1 MLKAK
6 LVPVYFKSGI
16 DKEYDLQLERLKKL
30 LKDVAEITSPI
41 PLEGPVPEDADA
53 ILFPQLLGDAYEQ
66 LEDIRRFSRL
76 PLLIVTSEFGTFS
89 MWDWE
94 IISFL
99 NDKNIK
105 TIAPYNIEQTRIICR
120 ALTTKRK
127 LSQSKFIVYQD
138 RPAEGGKQDP
148 IFKRF
153 YWWQEECVN
162 NMKDKFGVVIEKRS
176 FKELGK
182 KAKEIPDTEAEEV
195 LRELTINI
203 SEDLSRRAL
212 LSAIKLYIAIKRDLE
227 KESSVIGVGIN
238 CLNESKYS
246 DTTPCLAWCL
256 LYEEKGILWGCEADI
271 VSLLTMYIAH
281 DTLKVPV
288 MMSNIYPFL
297 MGQAALKHERIP
309 NFPEI
314 VDEPENHIL
323 VAHCGYMGLI
333 PKSFSTQWILRP
345 RVLSIVDEN
354 AHAVDARLPT
364 GPITLIKINSALSK
378 IMVIEGIA
386 KGYVQYPGSD
396 CRNGLIIKVRNG
408 HEVIKKAYSHHQIF
422 LPGHHSQEMKLIGD
436 IMNLEV
442 EVI

>member
-1 MLKAK
+1 MKAK
-6 LVPVYFKSGI
+6 LVPVYFKSGM
-16 DKEYDLQLERLKKL
+16 DEEYNAQLKTLKRLL
-30 LKDVAEITSPI
+30 EDVAEIAHPV
-41 PLEGPVPEDADA
+41 PLEGPVPRDADA
-53 ILFPQLLGDAYEQ
+53 ILFPQLLGDAYKQ
-66 LEDIRRFSRL
+66 LEDIRKFSRL

-99 NDKNIK
+99 NDNNIK
-105 TIAPYNIEQTRIICR
+105 NIAPYNIEQTKIVCR
-120 ALTTKRK
+120 ALIAKKK

-138 RPAEGGKQDP
+138 RPGEGGMQDE

-153 YWWQEECVN
+153 YWWQERCVN
-162 NMKDKFGVVIEKRS
+162 RMKDKFGIVIEKRS

-182 KAKEIPDTEAEEV
+182 RAKEIPNTEAEEV
-195 LRELTINI
+195 LRGLTIDI

-256 LYEEKGILWGCEADI
+256 LYEEKGILWACEADI
-271 VSLLTMYIAH
+271 VSLLTKYLMH
-281 DTLKVPV
+281 ETLKAPV

-333 PKSFSTQWILRP
+333 PKSFSTQWTLRP
-345 RVLSIVDEN
+345 RVLGIVNEN
-354 AHAVDARLPT
+354 AHVVDARLPT
-364 GPITLIKINSALSK
+364 GSITLVKINSTLSK

-396 CRNGLIIKVRNG
+396 CRNGLIVKVRDG
-408 HEVIKKAYSHHQIF
+408 HEVVKKAYSHHQIF
-422 LPGHHSQEMKLIGD
+422 LPGHYSREIKLIGD
-436 IMNLEV
+436 IMDLEV